1 MKRVLV
7 MMVAILGVSLL
18 ACGGEAL
25 EEQVDE
31 GPADVELAQTRQEL
45 VTCMTDCPNGTF
57 ISCTGSTCST
67 LEGRSVTCDGVRKL
81 CPPAV
86 CPGDYRSCSAMDG
99 QNCRAGTQPCCRG
112 DVEGYCYCIAGRYDC

>member
-25 EEQVDE
+25 EVQVDE
-31 GPADVELAQTRQEL
+31 GPADVELAQTSQEL
-45 VTCMTDCPNGTF
+45 VTCTTACANGTF

-67 LEGRSVTCDGVRKL
+67 FEGRSVTCDGVRKD

-99 QNCRAGTQPCCRG
+99 QSCRSGTQPCCRG